1 MVQYLAA
8 HGAEL
13 DRTQV
18 VAETAERGPN
28 GTVGGWL
35 AAIKKITRLELL
47 IALRLHARTAKLL
60 SEGGE
65 SSSSPPRPSTLQEV
79 TFEVADALPFGTLEA
94 MVAKRSVRMQSKP
107 F

>member
-65 SSSSPPRPSTLQEV
+65 SSSSPPPTKYPSGGHL
-79 TFEVADALPFGTLEA
+79 
-94 MVAKRSVRMQSKP
+94 
-107 F
+107 